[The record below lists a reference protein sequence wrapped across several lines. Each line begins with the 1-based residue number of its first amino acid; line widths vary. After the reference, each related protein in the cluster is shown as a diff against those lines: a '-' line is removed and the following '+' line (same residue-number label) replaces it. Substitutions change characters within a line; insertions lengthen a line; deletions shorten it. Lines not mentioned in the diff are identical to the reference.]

1 MSRDLF
7 AMSSL
12 GPTVLQLGP
21 HEAGIAI
28 RIEAEALSVLVPIS
42 RAVAGAL
49 GRRLVELAAEPPPA
63 TPGFPFPHR
72 TLGQVLA
79 EEGGDGS

>member
-12 GPTVLQLGP
+12 GPTVLQLAP

-28 RIEAEALSVLVPIS
+28 RIEAEALSVMVPIS

-49 GRRLVELAAEPPPA
+49 GRRLVELAEEPPPA
-63 TPGFPFPHR
+63 PGFPFPHR